1 MNPRN
6 GRPKLQARFQ
16 DVFGGDCRLFR
27 APGRVNLIGEHT
39 DYNDGFVLPVAIGL
53 SCWVAAA
60 PRTDHK
66 LVAYSENYREI
77 CEASLSTP
85 LLRTG
90 KWFDYPLGVA
100 WALQQAGI
108 QLSGADLYIFG
119 DIPAGIGLSSSAA
132 IELAT
137 GYALLDLAGEQID
150 RLRLAL
156 LCQRAENTFVGMRCG
171 IMDQFVSCFGQSGC
185 ALFLDCRSLDYR
197 FVALPESLRIVVCN
211 TTVTRELG
219 SSEYNVR
226 RAQCEEGAHL
236 LSKRIPGVESLR
248 DVSYKQLML
257 HRNEMTEVVWKRCK
271 HVVTEN
277 DRVCK
282 AVAALQAADLHSLTE
297 AMFESHRSLRD
308 DFDVSCPELDL
319 MVELCSRQAGVHGAR
334 MTGGGFGGCTVNIVD
349 VDCVADFVH
358 NVAETYHAATNR
370 KPDIYVCVPSDGAEQ
385 TVLAN
390 VGSVLG

>member
-1 MNPRN
+1 MNQRN
-6 GRPKLQARFQ
+6 GRSKLQARFQ

-66 LVAYSENYREI
+66 LVAYSENYRET

-85 LLRTG
+85 LHRTG

-100 WALQQAGI
+100 WVLQQAGI
-108 QLSGADLYIFG
+108 QLSGANLYIFG
-119 DIPAGIGLSSSAA
+119 DIPVGIGLSSSAA

-150 RLRLAL
+150 RLGLAL
-156 LCQRAENTFVGMRCG
+156 HCQRAENTFVGMRCG
-171 IMDQFVSCFGQSGC
+171 IMDQFVSSLGQSGC

-197 FVALPESLRIVVCN
+197 LVALPESLRVVVCD

-236 LSKRIPGVESLR
+236 LSSRIPGVESLR
-248 DVSYKQLML
+248 GVSYNQLML
-257 HRNEMTEVVWKRCK
+257 HRNEMAEVVWKRCR

-282 AVAALQAADLHSLTE
+282 AVAALQAGDLQGLSE

-308 DFDVSCPELDL
+308 DFEVSCPELDL
-319 MVELCSRQAGVHGAR
+319 MVELSSRQAGVHGAR
-334 MTGGGFGGCTVNIVD
+334 MTGGGFGGCTVNFVD
-349 VDCVADFVH
+349 VDRVADFVQSM
-358 NVAETYHAATNR
+358 ADTYHAATNR
-370 KPDIYVCVPSDGAEQ
+370 KPNIYVCEPSDGAEQ
-385 TVLAN
+385 AISAN
-390 VGSVLG
+390 LGSVLG